1 MFRRVCGCLGRKFW
15 QRLQLGKQNMAN
27 SLTMNKAPTIPFS
40 GTRHPKTSLRLADV
54 RLQTA
59 VTSPVVGL
67 GRLNYNFTLHLQ
79 ALPRPYTVATRLPS
93 TCVRAEVLRSR
104 NALSG
109 RSLLLF
115 HADESGRQHRIMML
129 KLGSD
134 LAGTWHLQQEHGR
147 WLRFRCTTHWLQ

>member
-1 MFRRVCGCLGRKFW
+1 MCRKCFEQNATVAVLLGSVSSCGWLFYKKSW
-15 QRLQLGKQNMAN
+15 QRLQLVKQNMAN

-93 TCVRAEVLRSR
+93 TCVRAEVLLPRK
-104 NALSG
+104 ALG
-109 RSLLLF
+109 GKFLLIS
-115 HADESGRQHRIMML
+115 HADETGCHVVKS
-129 KLGSD
+129 
-134 LAGTWHLQQEHGR
+134 
-147 WLRFRCTTHWLQ
+147 RF